1 MLEQIDK
8 YQQVGCD
15 QLVFGIPNEGFEHD
29 EVFEM
34 LELFG
39 TKVIPEYDKEP
50 VHRTTRMRATAKRK
64 YPDFANPLPEGLDV
78 SVIPTNALLP
88 LGS

>member
-1 MLEQIDK
+1 M
-8 YQQVGCD
+8 
-15 QLVFGIPNEGFEHD
+15 PNEGFEHE
-29 EVFEM
+29 EVLEM

-39 TKVIPEYDKEP
+39 TLVIPEFDHEP

-78 SVIPTNALLP
+78 GVIPTNALIP